1 MQKFRAYP
9 LILWLFLLPLLA
21 QPALGADA
29 TSFDPTRVEVKAKG
43 SGGVPV
49 GTIISWPVSQN
60 PEDMDN
66 WLECN
71 GQSIS
76 RSVYPEL
83 FALMG
88 GQAPDLRGLFL
99 RGQGG
104 GSAALGVRQAASIP
118 PHNHA
123 VGIRINGVGYITG
136 GGAWGAFVP
145 LGDNTA
151 IGTHYSGPPIAES
164 SNGQENRP
172 ANTAVRY
179 LIRARP

>member
-83 FALMG
+83 YALLG
-88 GQAPDLRGLFL
+88 ANVPDLRGLFL
-99 RGQGG
+99 RGHGG
-104 GSAALGVRQAASIP
+104 NSSALGVRQSDMVGLHDHIVSI
-118 PHNHA
+118 
-123 VGIRINGVGYITG
+123 RNGDGFGSGTP
-136 GGAWGAFVP
+136 AFDETDSPWGWVNFRT
-145 LGDNTA
+145 TA
-151 IGTHYSGPPIAES
+151 GNNMGSET
-164 SNGQENRP
+164 RP
-172 ANTAVRY
+172 MNMAVRY
-179 LIRARP
+179 FIRARP